1 VSRYRKEFSKETKRQ
16 AIERSGHRCESVLVC
31 SLADIG
37 CSRELRIGDFN
48 YDHISA
54 EAISHDNSLENCA
67 VLCCD
72 CHNIKSR
79 EHDIPAI
86 AQDKRVSDLA
96 HGIKDPWRRRLVGG
110 RDSPVRIRVVGGAVD
125 RKTGLPWRG
134 SQ

>member
-1 VSRYRKEFSKETKRQ
+1 VTRYRKEFSKETKRQ
-16 AIERSGHRCESVLVC
+16 AIERSGHRCESTLVC

-37 CSRELRIGDFN
+37 CNRELRIGDFN

-67 VLCCD
+67 VLCCN

-79 EHDIPAI
+79 EHDIPSI

-96 HGIKDPWRRRLVGG
+96 HGIKDPWRQRLPGH
-110 RDSPVRIRVVGGAVD
+110 
-125 RKTGLPWRG
+125 RG
-134 SQ
+134 SYLKKKMNGQVVIRATGERA